1 MTSPC
6 FRAPSRRYFASLE
19 EKERVLLA
27 DSIRSLLPSVA
38 ELNTPQTA
46 VAVTSVR
53 LLHRRRFA
61 RRESEGIQDPAS
73 RGNTSGPTVCGCSTP
88 GHAPLNKAPGSQNEL
103 KQTL

>member
-53 LLHRRRFA
+53 LLH
-61 RRESEGIQDPAS
+61 
-73 RGNTSGPTVCGCSTP
+73 
-88 GHAPLNKAPGSQNEL
+88 
-103 KQTL
+103 